1 MEKAASSQ
9 HADAITTQSGR
20 LITMPTPEEDAAIT
34 AALTDADNLPW
45 TDEQLATLKL
55 KRPRGRP
62 FGSGVKEQA
71 TLRLDRDVLASFKG
85 AGDGWQTRMNEAL
98 KEWLVSHEPRA

>member
-1 MEKAASSQ
+1 MQIRTK
-9 HADAITTQSGR
+9 SGR

-34 AALTDADNLPW
+34 AAALTDADNLPW

-62 FGSGVKEQA
+62 FGSGVKEQV

-85 AGDGWQTRMNEAL
+85 AGDGWQTRMNDAL
-98 KEWLVSHEPRA
+98 KEWLSSHKPTA